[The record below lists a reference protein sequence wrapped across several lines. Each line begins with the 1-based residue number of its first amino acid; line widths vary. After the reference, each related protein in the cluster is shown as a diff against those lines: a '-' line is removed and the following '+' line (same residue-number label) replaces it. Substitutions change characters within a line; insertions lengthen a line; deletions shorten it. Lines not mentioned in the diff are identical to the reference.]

1 MASFSWLND
10 NEVSAPDCQKL
21 TIFLCIAIKKSWGK
35 IMGTSEKG
43 HVFFLAD
50 CQLPISLLTEKVVV
64 GKCLPCFL
72 VI

>member
-1 MASFSWLND
+1 MIMKSVPQTVRSWSSSFALPLKNHG
-10 NEVSAPDCQKL
+10 E
-21 TIFLCIAIKKSWGK
+21 K
-35 IMGTSEKG
+35 IMGISEKG